1 MKYKS
6 KFDEVFDR
14 NRDGELDFWES
25 KSRDLYLI
33 NAVKRLEKQKED
45 SSNKKI
51 NYHRNQRR
59 PQAAVPLWKSMLTIG
74 LCVGAMIYMVAGGN
88 KGVGLLL
95 LFGAIV
101 MGCFLMK

>member
-33 NAVKRLEKQKED
+33 NEVKRLEKSKED
-45 SSNKKI
+45 SADKKI
-51 NYHRNQRR
+51 NYHKNKRR
-59 PQAAVPLWKSMLTIG
+59 PQASVPIWKSMLTTG
-74 LCVGAMIYMVAGGN
+74 LCVGAMIYMIAGGN
-88 KGVGLLL
+88 KGAGLLL